1 MAVVF
6 HSPHSPD
13 LAPCDFFLF
22 PRMNLQLNGSC
33 FQKVS
38 EIQQQSL
45 TILHSI
51 PNYQF
56 SGASTL
62 EDTQD
67 PWKRTTLKVTTTTN
81 NKGMHTVRNQLS
93 PENFQYALKFAS
105 QGRICVELDNASTS
119 ACFIAVLMNLLAV
132 E

>member
-1 MAVVF
+1 MDVVP

-13 LAPCDFFLF
+13 LDPCDFFLF

-38 EIQQQSL
+38 DIQEQSL
-45 TILHSI
+45 TILDTI

-62 EDTQD
+62 EDTLD
-67 PWKRTTLKVTTTTN
+67 TWKRTTLKVTTTTN
-81 NKGMHTVRNQLS
+81 NKGMHIVRNQLS
-93 PENFQYALKFAS
+93 PEHFRYALKFAS
-105 QGRICVELDNASTS
+105 QGRICVELDNALTS
-119 ACFIAVLMNLLAV
+119 ARFIAVLMNLVAV